1 MNNLYFLF
9 SKALSPIINPINFLF
24 VFLLIIFF
32 LYLKSNK
39 KIFLK
44 IFTIIFS
51 SLAIIAFLPIGKLGI
66 FYLEKNYQN
75 NEEFQ
80 NIKNIIVLSGSDK
93 RIISSIKLATELK
106 GSKIFYV
113 GGDSNIINMNTSY
126 EYERAKKF
134 YKNLN
139 FDINRIKFIS
149 NPRNTI
155 ESFQEIKKLNFRS
168 NETLLI
174 TSAYHM
180 KRAMIISNKLGLSF
194 IPYAVDFKYKS
205 QNSLINKYQYFNISS
220 NFALFNLF
228 FREMLGIASFKILS

>member
-1 MNNLYFLF
+1 MYFLF
-9 SKALSPIINPINFLF
+9 SKILSPIINPINFLF
-24 VFLLIIFF
+24 VFLLITFF

-39 KIFLK
+39 KVFLK
-44 IFTIIFS
+44 LFTVILSI
-51 SLAIIAFLPIGKLGI
+51 LTVIAFLPIGKLGI
-66 FYLEKNYQN
+66 CYLEKNYN
-75 NEEFQ
+75 NNQELQ

-113 GGDSNIINMNTSY
+113 GGDSSIINKSTNY

-139 FDINRIKFIS
+139 FDVNRINFIS

-155 ESFQEIKKLNFRS
+155 ESIHEIKKLNLRFD
-168 NETLLI
+168 ETLLI

-180 KRAMIISNKLGLSF
+180 KRTMIISNKLGLSF

-205 QNSLINKYQYFNISS
+205 QNSLINEYQYFNISS